1 MEIKYETDL
10 RNPVTITIENKTN
23 IIQAIRYFKVNMVE
37 KLNPADSIIL
47 TATTSEEL
55 AYYTK
60 LQEGLEGNAKT
71 KMTSKDYI
79 TATLKYFNAPEF
91 TVSDEERG
99 SGEIIN
105 RGFDIG
111 DESIP
116 EDEYTAFYHSVQYA
130 GGSGN
135 YNAMA
140 YINDARVITEVY
152 NNRGAF
158 ECKFENDV
166 ITNSYFEEHQN

>member
-1 MEIKYETDL
+1 MEINYEADL
-10 RNPVTITIENKTN
+10 ENPVTFTLENKTGEN
-23 IIQAIRYFKVNMVE
+23 KAIRYFRVNFTEVLKPE
-37 KLNPADSIIL
+37 DKIIL
-47 TATTSEEL
+47 TVTTSEEL

-116 EDEYTAFYHSVQYA
+116 EDEYTAFYHSVHYA
-130 GGSGN
+130 GVSGN
-135 YNAMA
+135 FNAMA

>member
-1 MEIKYETDL
+1 MSKELIERDF
-10 RNPVTITIENKTN
+10 TIENKTN
-23 IIQAIRYFKVNMVE
+23 TIQTIRLYKVNFPI
-37 KLNPADSIIL
+37 KLASGDSIKLAINS
-47 TATTSEEL
+47 SEEL
-55 AYYTK
+55 AYYIK
-60 LQEGLEGNAKT
+60 IQEGLEGNAKT

-116 EDEYTAFYHSVQYA
+116 EDEYTVFYHSVQYA

-135 YNAMA
+135 FDAMA